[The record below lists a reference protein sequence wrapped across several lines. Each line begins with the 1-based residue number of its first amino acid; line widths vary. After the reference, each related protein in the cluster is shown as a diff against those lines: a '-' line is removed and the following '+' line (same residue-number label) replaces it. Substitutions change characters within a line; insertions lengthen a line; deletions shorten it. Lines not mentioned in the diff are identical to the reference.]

1 MFRFVKNISEAL
13 NYAFGITASNNTSS
27 DFVKEIE
34 NIDKN
39 VNAVNY
45 LNSTGYGTGYRSVGA
60 KIEYGVQPVVDE
72 FFDRVV
78 LVGRSRQSEF
88 DSVHYK
94 AMVYWLMT
102 YVVGT
107 GLNINVLPNWE
118 ILGIEDAKTKRKYQV
133 KIEHRIKSIL
143 KSKEVDFL
151 GNYNTGQFF
160 RELYRSYVVDGDV
173 FVQFIYEHKKTVNDF
188 VLTPV
193 KLRII
198 PTECI
203 SYEKD
208 SAEGI
213 KLDKY
218 GREIGYYIT
227 ENNYEDTSS
236 SYYKKS
242 KKKSVYYPKYTS
254 LRQIQMIHLA
264 NRNRPLDLRGIPKAS
279 HIFHELE
286 KIYQANVAELDA
298 QLLNAQLFAVVER
311 ELGTENKS
319 EIDLPASRNFREATK
334 EVPSTDKSVLNTTN
348 IVWNYLNSGEKLVQA
363 NSNRPNLN
371 IPAFIDSIL
380 IPACSSMGIPAEVL
394 KGSFNS
400 NYSAA
405 RAAINQMWE
414 TVVQERTDF
423 ALNVISPFYESV
435 ITELVYSGELRLK
448 GFLDDSEKR
457 SAWLQHNITGRAIP
471 TLDPTKEVEAMEI
484 AVKNGFVTREY
495 ASRTLYGTNFRD
507 NIQGIADEEELAK
520 SLNVKLGED
529 TIKENTNNNFN
540 NKQTN
545 ENNNEN
551 EEDINNE

>member
-27 DFVKEIE
+27 DFVKEIKEIE

-254 LRQIQMIHLA
+254 LKQIQMIHLA

-380 IPACSSMGIPAEVL
+380 IPAYSSMGIPVEVL

-435 ITELVYSGELRLK
+435 ITELVYSGDLDLPYFLEDSNKRL
-448 GFLDDSEKR
+448 
-457 SAWLQHNITGRAIP
+457 AWLNHTWTGSAIP
-471 TLDPTKEVEAMEI
+471 NLDPLKEVNALVTAIDNGLISRGEAS
-484 AVKNGFVTREY
+484 NR
-495 ASRTLYGTNFRD
+495 LYGNNFKNNAANLSEENRIAKD
-507 NIQGIADEEELAK
+507 LNI
-520 SLNVKLGED
+520 NLG
-529 TIKENTNNNFN
+529 TQNNNV
-540 NKQTN
+540 
-545 ENNNEN
+545 NNNTVGEEN
-551 EEDINNE
+551 DAA